1 MLKPT
6 SDREEGLIKS
16 SGGIGDSL
24 DSCLLITKGEGG
36 LLHLKFWFLSKPS
49 LGRAREE
56 DRLALQEDFGSN
68 IKNIQIL
75 PRGNDNKGGVGEQ
88 SIVGLRREG
97 G

>member
-1 MLKPT
+1 MFASFKVLV
-6 SDREEGLIKS
+6 
-16 SGGIGDSL
+16 
-24 DSCLLITKGEGG
+24 
-36 LLHLKFWFLSKPS
+36 FVQPS
-49 LGRAREE
+49 LE

-88 SIVGLRREG
+88 SIVGRRREG